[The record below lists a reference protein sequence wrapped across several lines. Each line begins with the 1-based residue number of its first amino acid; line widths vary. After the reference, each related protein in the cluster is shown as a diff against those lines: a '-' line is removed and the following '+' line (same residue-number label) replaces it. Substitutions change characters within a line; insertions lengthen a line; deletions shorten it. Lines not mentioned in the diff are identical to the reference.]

1 MTRQPQWRS
10 TAQGEADGTR
20 REMKMSSLPSEEGAQ
35 HMAAR
40 ACEGGA
46 ATKLGEA
53 HEPQAAPC

>member
-1 MTRQPQWRS
+1 
-10 TAQGEADGTR
+10 
-20 REMKMSSLPSEEGAQ
+20 MKMSSLPSEEGAQ